1 MLKNIN
7 PLAVSGEEMKTIEG
21 VKAHEHKVTSFALIT
36 NVLVFCL
43 NHGYDTRWNLEYL
56 IPLTVE

>member
-21 VKAHEHKVTSFALIT
+21 VKAHECRVTSFALIT

-43 NHGYDTRWNLEYL
+43 NHGYDTR
-56 IPLTVE
+56 